1 MTRLTKRRRKSWG
14 MNWKKIIKILAD
26 SCSENEQKNSVTLIV
41 KMTKLSNRIAV
52 DFILQPQSQSAMLNK

>member
-1 MTRLTKRRRKSWG
+1 MTRLTKRRHKSWG
-14 MNWKKIIKILAD
+14 MNWKKIIKILAE